1 MFVGSQIDL
10 THYRGWFSIQIGVA
24 VSRESTFPREVR
36 TTANISRISAGSLPA
51 GSIEF
56 KVEENVIKGE
66 KIVAITPDG
75 L

>member
-1 MFVGSQIDL
+1 LGLQ
-10 THYRGWFSIQIGVA
+10 YRGKAHSH
-24 VSRESTFPREVR
+24 PREVR